1 MSPKNAKQ
9 IYDIKPIKKK
19 HRNKNL
25 KNNDNIKKT
34 PYNRLLTGR
43 TSGGYQSIIW
53 RPKWHPNVFDIDNRD
68 LIGRQFYIKHPTQRI
83 WTELDNGPT
92 LSETLIF
99 ENLRSGI
106 SVE

>member
-43 TSGGYQSIIW
+43 TSGGYQSII
-53 RPKWHPNVFDIDNRD
+53 
-68 LIGRQFYIKHPTQRI
+68 
-83 WTELDNGPT
+83 
-92 LSETLIF
+92 
-99 ENLRSGI
+99 
-106 SVE
+106 